1 MKSLWQHEEHQAWFE
16 NIWFTLPA
24 GSLYFQDADLCV
36 DFRTGCQYA
45 CYELGGLCAMTG
57 IPKPLSEVKSIL
69 AVSTLLLVSPT
80 TLAAIIASELCCSLT
95 AIAQ

>member
-1 MKSLWQHEEHQAWFE
+1 MKSLWQQKEHQGRFGNAWFP
-16 NIWFTLPA
+16 LPA

-57 IPKPLSEVKSIL
+57 NPKPLSEVKSIL

-80 TLAAIIASELCCSLT
+80 ALAASLASELCCSLT
-95 AIAQ
+95 AVAQ